1 MRNGNV
7 VAAEGSQN
15 KTAHER
21 KLQSKSDKND
31 KKVHKL
37 FSVPPPPLPYLLHVL
52 PNTLLVCFS
61 IFGSTRYAFVFAA
74 AALLLLL
81 WFLLPLLLFLWHLT
95 VGTRHK

>member
-21 KLQSKSDKND
+21 KLQSKSDNND

-37 FSVPPPPLPYLLHVL
+37 FSPLPTILHVL

-61 IFGSTRYAFVFAA
+61 IFGSARYAFVFAA